1 MKRKTFVI
9 ILVVAILLTVLLYL
23 DLKVEPNNKVR
34 SIESNITYNFDGTPV
49 AFSNG
54 VSEEL
59 VPNSSEKITRHYFGN
74 DVSGD
79 LNGDNIA
86 DHAFIVTQSGSGS
99 GTFFYLVVTLS
110 SQGGFVGTNA
120 VFLGDRIA
128 PNTTFIRNGV
138 ITVNYGDRK
147 PGEPFTAKPSIGI
160 SRHFLV
166 RGTALVEIK

>member
-9 ILVVAILLTVLLYL
+9 ISLVAILLTTLLYL
-23 DLKVEPNNKVR
+23 DLKSGPGNKIKSVET
-34 SIESNITYNFDGTPV
+34 NITYNFDGTPV
-49 AFSNG
+49 EFSNG
-54 VSEEL
+54 SSEEV

-79 LNGDNIA
+79 LNGDNVP
-86 DHAFIVTQSGSGS
+86 DKAFIVTESGSGS

-138 ITVNYGDRK
+138 ITLNYADRK
-147 PGEPFTAKPSIGI
+147 PGEPFAVKPSVGI
-160 SRHFLV
+160 SRHFII